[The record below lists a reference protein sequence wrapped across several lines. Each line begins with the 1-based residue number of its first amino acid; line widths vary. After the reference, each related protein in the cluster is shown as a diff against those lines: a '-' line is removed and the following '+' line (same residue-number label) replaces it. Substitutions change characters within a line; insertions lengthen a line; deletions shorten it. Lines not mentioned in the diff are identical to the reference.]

1 MTREL
6 ILIVYPSHP
15 QRTRIQEALEAA
27 GFQVLI
33 ASDVPA
39 ARAFLSAHPPVATVI
54 GNVGGIDGLALC
66 RSLRGEEETRGLP
79 IIILNVSGR
88 EPSRLAAF
96 EAGADDSLSRPFTLR
111 ELTARVRALVRRS
124 SRQALPEKILQLG
137 DLVLDAA
144 RYQVTFQGKTVDLSV
159 AEFQILW
166 FLGLHPGRVLKRN
179 EIVEGSFGTEA
190 HPRDRIVDVYM
201 VSIRQKLEPDLIQT
215 ISGMGYRLRVRTPRQ
230 AKPPGE
236 GRVKQ
241 G

>member
-96 EAGADDSLSRPFTLR
+96 EAGADDSLSRPFALR

-124 SRQALPEKILQLG
+124 SRNALPEKILQSG
-137 DLVLDAA
+137 DLVLDAG
-144 RYQVTFQGKTVDLSV
+144 RYRVTFQGRTVDLSV
-159 AEFQILW
+159 AEFRILW
-166 FLGLHPGRVLKRN
+166 FLAQHPGRVLQRDEILKGGFDVEDSPRN
-179 EIVEGSFGTEA
+179 
-190 HPRDRIVDVYM
+190 RIVDVYM
-201 VSIRQKLEPDLIQT
+201 VSIRQKLGPDLIET
-215 ISGMGYRLRVRTPRQ
+215 VSGIGYRLRERIR
-230 AKPPGE
+230 
-236 GRVKQ
+236 RDR
-241 G
+241 